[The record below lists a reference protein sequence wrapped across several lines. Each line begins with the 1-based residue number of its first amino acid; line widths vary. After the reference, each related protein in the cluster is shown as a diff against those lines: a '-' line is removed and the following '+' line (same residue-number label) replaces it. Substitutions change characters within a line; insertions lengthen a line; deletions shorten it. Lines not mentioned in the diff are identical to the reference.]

1 MVRSATRRRKSRE
14 QTAKKRASL
23 WEPSRRTRIVLLL
36 CIIALFAVIRY
47 RLRDMPLERDE
58 GEYAYSGQL
67 ILQGVPPYKLAYNM
81 KLPGTYAAYA
91 LIMAVL
97 GQTPSAIHLGLLLLS
112 SATIGL
118 VYVLSA
124 QLFGSVAGL
133 VAAATYGLLS
143 TSASVL
149 GLQAHATHFVVF
161 AAIAGLIV
169 LLRAVE
175 QKRLGL
181 FFLSGMLLG
190 LAFLMKQPGI
200 FFGGFAAL
208 YVFTSD
214 WPRTHAMQLP
224 IIRLG
229 ALLAGIAVPYALTCI
244 VLWKAGV
251 FGRFWFW
258 TVSYA
263 RQYGTGLSFKEGW
276 GAFLTVFPGIVEH
289 TILIWILAAVGAT
302 SVWWYAEARRHRVFL
317 IGLLAFS
324 FLAVCPGLYFR
335 EHYFIL
341 LLPALSLLAG
351 VGVCAATSFLNERA
365 VSGFVAALPG
375 LVFLLLFAISL
386 FSQQELL
393 FQTDPLAA
401 FRSIYGPAQ
410 PFEQALAIGD
420 YVRNHSQPNAR
431 IAVLGSEPEIY
442 FYAHRHS
449 ATGYIYTY
457 PMMEKQRYSL
467 AMQHEMI
474 AEIETARPEFVAF
487 VKFPLSWL
495 RGPES
500 EDYLLS
506 RITRYLRDQYEV
518 VGVAE
523 LQSPDHTDYRWDQEA
538 ISYETDSPYVIF
550 LFHRRA

>member
-23 WEPSRRTRIVLLL
+23 WEPSRRTRIILLL

-91 LIMAVL
+91 IVMAAL
-97 GQTPSAIHLGLLLLS
+97 GQTPSGIHLGLLLLN

-118 VYVLSA
+118 MYVFSA
-124 QLFGSVAGL
+124 QLFGNLAGL

-161 AAIAGLIV
+161 AAIAALIV

-181 FFLSGMLLG
+181 FFLSGTLFG
-190 LAFLMKQPGI
+190 LAFMMKQPGI
-200 FFGGFAAL
+200 LFCGFAAL
-208 YVFTSD
+208 YVLTRD
-214 WPRTHAMQLP
+214 WSGGNRVPLP

-229 ALLAGIAVPYALTCI
+229 ALLGGITVPYALTCI
-244 VLWKAGV
+244 ILWKTGV

-263 RQYGTGLSFKEGW
+263 RQYGTALSIKEGW
-276 GAFLTVFPGIVEH
+276 EAFQAVFPGIIEH
-289 TILIWILAAVGAT
+289 SVPIWMLAVVGAT
-302 SVWWYAEARRHRVFL
+302 AVGWYAEARRHGFFL
-317 IGLLAFS
+317 FGLLAFS

-335 EHYFIL
+335 QHYFIL

-351 VGVCAATSFLNERA
+351 VGVRATTSFLSNRTD
-365 VSGFVAALPG
+365 SGLLLALPG
-375 LVFLLLFAISL
+375 LAFLVLFAISL

-393 FQTDPLAA
+393 FQMDPLSAL
-401 FRSIYGPAQ
+401 RSIYGPAQ

-420 YVRNHSQPNAR
+420 YVRSHSQPSAR

-442 FYAHRHS
+442 FYAHRRS
-449 ATGYIYTY
+449 ATGYIYAY
-457 PMMEKQRYSL
+457 PLMEKQRYSL
-467 AMQHEMI
+467 AMQHEMV

-500 EDYLLS
+500 EDYLLN
-506 RITRYLRDQYEV
+506 RMTQYLRDQYEV

-523 LQSPDHTDYRWDQEA
+523 LQSPDHTEYRWDQEA
-538 ISYETDSPYVIF
+538 ISYETISPYVIF
-550 LFHRRA
+550 LFRRRT